1 MQFLGKAREIKQV
14 SFDIAVLGH
23 MDSFAFQI
31 QLSILGG
38 VGKEKH

>member
-1 MQFLGKAREIKQV
+1 
-14 SFDIAVLGH
+14 

-38 VGKEKH
+38 VGKEKHWKTDVENDNNNSSSADN